1 MPLNSF
7 LVVHNSFQGGPLYL
21 LMWINLQ
28 YQALTGQLSPYSIR
42 LSQNLGAQTHE
53 KLPLLSSQ
61 AEVAAKLEGQMSLAT
76 SLGPSTDRQG
86 QDSDQ
91 SSMQA
96 SEAGIP
102 LQSPQQQAGHSESPQ
117 QQQPSTSVSQ
127 SMLKQHQHHQQVVFG

>member
-1 MPLNSF
+1 MPLNSL

-28 YQALTGQLSPYSIR
+28 YQARIGQLSPYSIQ
-42 LSQNLGAQTHE
+42 LSQSLGAQTHE
-53 KLPLLSSQ
+53 KLQLLSSQ

-76 SLGPSTDRQG
+76 SLGLSTDRQG

-91 SSMQA
+91 SSIQA

-102 LQSPQQQAGHSESPQ
+102 LQSPQQQAGRSESP